1 MAYQIISD
9 GSCDLPPELA
19 RQKNIHVVPFYVS
32 FDGVHYKKE
41 IEEVNIREFYQ
52 EMIDRP
58 GVYPKSSLPS
68 VQDYINA
75 FTPYVSQGIPILC
88 ICISTKFSGS
98 RESAKSAAD
107 ILSETYPDCQI
118 HVTDAAMNTVLQG
131 LLVLEAASFKDSGAS
146 YEECITC
153 VERIKE
159 TGRIFFT
166 IGSMDYLRK
175 GGRIGRLAGLAADT
189 LGIKPLILLKEGD
202 IFPVGIT
209 RSRKKAKEKLAA
221 QEPLPDTRNEKEEP
235 RTHSVRSSFL
245 FLLSPLSSDTC
256 QAVPKSTSRNRA
268 ARPVICFR
276 RRISSLSIPRCFE
289 IHASECP
296 SSCSSLTILLIRSTL
311 CEPLAR
317 LCRIV
322 LAMRQSIGLSITET
336 GSRPPSR
343 S

>member
-41 IEEVNIREFYQ
+41 VEEVNIREFYQ
-52 EMIDRP
+52 EMIDHP
-58 GVYPKSSLPS
+58 GIYPKSSLPS

-75 FTPYVSQGIPILC
+75 FTPYVNQGIPILC

-98 RESAKSAAD
+98 WESAKSAAD

-131 LLVLEAASFKDSGAS
+131 LLVLEAAAFRDSGAS
-146 YEECITC
+146 YEECIAC

-221 QEPLPDTRNEKEEP
+221 Q
-235 RTHSVRSSFL
+235 VRDYF
-245 FLLSPLSSDTC
+245 
-256 QAVPKSTSRNRA
+256 
-268 ARPVICFR
+268 
-276 RRISSLSIPRCFE
+276 SSLQESPADYSIAVGYGYDYEEAVGFCE
-289 IHASECP
+289 QVLSALACP
-296 SSCSSLTILLIRSTL
+296 DVTRIPIYQIGATIGVHTGPHPIGVGIVKRAGSAGTL
-311 CEPLAR
+311 A
-317 LCRIV
+317 
-322 LAMRQSIGLSITET
+322 
-336 GSRPPSR
+336 
-343 S
+343 

>member
-98 RESAKSAAD
+98 WESAKSAAD

-131 LLVLEAASFKDSGAS
+131 LLVLEAAAFRDSGAS
-146 YEECITC
+146 YEECIAC

-166 IGSMDYLRK
+166 ISSMDYLRH

-221 QEPLPDTRNEKEEP
+221 Q
-235 RTHSVRSSFL
+235 VRDYF
-245 FLLSPLSSDTC
+245 
-256 QAVPKSTSRNRA
+256 
-268 ARPVICFR
+268 
-276 RRISSLSIPRCFE
+276 SSLQESPADYSIAVGYGYDYEEAVGFCDQVLS
-289 IHASECP
+289 ALACP
-296 SSCSSLTILLIRSTL
+296 DITRIPIYQIGATIGVHTGPHPIGVGIVKRAGSARTL
-311 CEPLAR
+311 A
-317 LCRIV
+317 
-322 LAMRQSIGLSITET
+322 
-336 GSRPPSR
+336 
-343 S
+343 